1 MAQRPS
7 FASRDE
13 MVGALRDSG
22 CRLTRQR
29 LAIIDYLA
37 RREDHPSA
45 RQIYRA
51 LQSRRVR
58 PSLATV
64 YNTLSRLVELGMLRE
79 MEFDARDNRFD
90 TNLQP
95 HLNLVCTKCGAISDC
110 DEAPAIPPATILKR
124 EGFQPTGFRLEFS
137 GLCFNCRSGA
147 CPAGGTSRSRT

>member
-1 MAQRPS
+1 MAPWPS

-29 LAIIDYLA
+29 LAIIEYLA

-45 RQIYRA
+45 RQIHRA
-51 LQSRRVR
+51 LQPRRTR

-95 HLNLVCTKCGAISDC
+95 HLNLVCTKCGVISDC
-110 DEAPAIPPATILKR
+110 DGAPAIRPATILKR
-124 EGFQPTGFRLEFS
+124 EGFQPTGFRLEFY
-137 GLCFNCRSGA
+137 GLCSRCRSGDR
-147 CPAGGTSRSRT
+147 PADGTPGSRT